1 VILFVDRGKPGY
13 PGGGRG
19 IAPYSRAVSR
29 EAPLG
34 QTHPSNEASDPSGA
48 KQMMAKY
55 GQVVRWSA
63 ALTSVVATVAVVLC
77 AALIGAKGAYGAL
90 IGVAVVTIFFGISI
104 LVVGRAAKIS
114 PQVMMVTAL
123 STYVVKFIAFMIVL
137 IALGKST
144 AFSGRSLGFTAIA
157 CILAWMVA
165 QIVTTMRLKLLYVEP
180 DGER

>member
-1 VILFVDRGKPGY
+1 
-13 PGGGRG
+13 
-19 IAPYSRAVSR
+19 
-29 EAPLG
+29 
-34 QTHPSNEASDPSGA
+34 
-48 KQMMAKY
+48 MMATY
-55 GQVVRWSA
+55 GRIVRRSA
-63 ALTSVVATVAVVLC
+63 ALTSVVAVVAVVLC

-90 IGVAVVTIFFGISI
+90 IGVAVVSVFFGISI

-123 STYVVKFIAFMIVL
+123 ATYVVKFIAFMIVL

-165 QIVTTMRLKLLYVEP
+165 QVVTAMRLRLPYVEP
-180 DGER
+180 DGKR

>member
-1 VILFVDRGKPGY
+1 
-13 PGGGRG
+13 
-19 IAPYSRAVSR
+19 
-29 EAPLG
+29 
-34 QTHPSNEASDPSGA
+34 
-48 KQMMAKY
+48 MMAKY

-63 ALTSVVATVAVVLC
+63 ALTSVVAAVAVVLC

-90 IGVAVVTIFFGISI
+90 IGVAVVAVFFGISI

-123 STYVVKFIAFMIVL
+123 ATYVVKFIAFMIVL
-137 IALGKST
+137 IAIGKST